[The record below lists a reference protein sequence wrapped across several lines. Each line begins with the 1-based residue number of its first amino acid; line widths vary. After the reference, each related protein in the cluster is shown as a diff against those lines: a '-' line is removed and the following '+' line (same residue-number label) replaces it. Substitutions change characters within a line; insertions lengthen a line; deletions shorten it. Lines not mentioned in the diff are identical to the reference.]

1 MARLL
6 ASFLATLMLVAC
18 AGEPGDGRGFEGPG
32 VAVSVAALNL
42 QGVGDVVW
50 DVEVVNGADPAEVVW
65 QRRLSSSGYGDG
77 AGSASYVG
85 PCDADPAVADNTVH
99 VWVVGVYAAPVTTLG
114 SFASGAEAGVAG
126 APMDFQNPTT
136 VGSPLTRGVTCQQN
150 ADAAVQFDV
159 ALMRPAQ
166 QGFFDIAVAFNNI
179 FCSAKF
185 DCCAEDTSTGRALAA
200 TSAVSGATPVRLE
213 SRL

>member
-1 MARLL
+1 
-6 ASFLATLMLVAC
+6 MLVAC

-85 PCDADPAVADNTVH
+85 PCDADPA
-99 VWVVGVYAAPVTTLG
+99 VTTLG